1 MISFEVG
8 KRYAEIDEYLT
19 EYEVIART
27 KAFVTVKN
35 NQGKTQRIKVWTHDN
50 DGVEA
55 LGSLLRASFEI
66 GNELYLDFK
75 NRVEISNQKVANAM
89 QADDARFNRFVET
102 LRAA

>member
-35 NQGKTQRIKVWTHDN
+35 NQGKTQRIKVWTHD

>member
-27 KAFVTVKN
+27 KAFVTVVTVK

-55 LGSLLRASFEI
+55 LGSLLRASFEV

-75 NRVEISNQKVANAM
+75 NRVEIGNQKVANA
-89 QADDARFNRFVET
+89 ALV
-102 LRAA
+102 

>member
-1 MISFEVG
+1 MISFEVS

-27 KAFVTVKN
+27 RAFVTIKN

-55 LGSLLRASFEI
+55 LGSLLRASFEV
-66 GNELYLDFK
+66 GNGLYLDFK
-75 NRVEISNQKVANAM
+75 NRVENGNQKVAEMM
-89 QADDARFNRFVET
+89 QADDAKANQFVET

>member
-35 NQGKTQRIKVWTHDN
+35 NQGKTQRIKVWTHD
-50 DGVEA
+50 GVEA
-55 LGSLLRASFEI
+55 LGSLLHASFEV
-66 GNELYLDFK
+66 GNESLRLAIK
-75 NRVEISNQKVANAM
+75 KLLMQCKRMNQDYIN
-89 QADDARFNRFVET
+89 
-102 LRAA
+102 L